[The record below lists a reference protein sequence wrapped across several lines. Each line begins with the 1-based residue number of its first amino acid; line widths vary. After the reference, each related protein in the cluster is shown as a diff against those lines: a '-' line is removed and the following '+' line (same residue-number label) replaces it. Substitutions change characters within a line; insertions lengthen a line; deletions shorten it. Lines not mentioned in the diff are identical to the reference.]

1 MREMNAT
8 ARFSMQDGFSSL
20 FLAIRDM
27 QPWYRKAIG
36 NAVSETKQFHPAQS
50 RQDALK
56 QAQQPAEPS
65 LPHSASTLPTRTPLR
80 SALLLASVF
89 AAVTFLIHFLSSI
102 WGSHL
107 GYGYFRDELYFLVCG
122 RHLAWGYVDQPPLVA
137 LQAHLAEVLFGLSPT
152 AIRIFSYLAGSITV
166 ALTGLLTWQL
176 GGRHGAQVLAM
187 SGVLSAP
194 VFLGT
199 SNYLSMNS
207 FEPCFWMGALFVVL
221 RIAEGTATPR
231 AWLVFG
237 LLSGLGI
244 ENKHSTVFFL
254 AALLA
259 GLLLSSERR
268 VLFTRGCAAGVAL
281 LLLIATPN
289 LLWQVANHFPTYQFL
304 STVAHS
310 DKNIKFPPL
319 AFLLEQVKVLLVFTA
334 PLWIGGLGWLAFA
347 RAARRWRFVAFTYL
361 FFLATM
367 MLMHGK
373 DYYLAPIYPVLFA
386 AGATAFAQ
394 LTRRGWPLAA
404 YSVTLIVVLC
414 LATGPTVLTI
424 LPPAE
429 YITYTAPFDPNSARF
444 EKFTSPLP
452 EILSDRFGWPQMVQ
466 GFAARY
472 DALPADVRSRTAI
485 FCDNYGEAS
494 AVNILGPAYG
504 LPPAISGHQNYFFW
518 GWNNDTGESV
528 LTLGTDPKEFAAN
541 YAEVVDLGP
550 FDAPWIMDH
559 EHSHYLWLRHRKHT
573 YAEDW
578 PRLKYWY

>member
-1 MREMNAT
+1 MNSTAKFTVNDRGSNLFVAIQKARAWYRAAIGDSLSAT
-8 ARFSMQDGFSSL
+8 A
-20 FLAIRDM
+20 
-27 QPWYRKAIG
+27 
-36 NAVSETKQFHPAQS
+36 QFPPAQS
-50 RQDALK
+50 RQNPLKKALRTE
-56 QAQQPAEPS
+56 QPSMSES
-65 LPHSASTLPTRTPLR
+65 LSPIPTRTALR
-80 SALLLASVF
+80 PALQLASLF
-89 AAVTFLIHFLSSI
+89 ASITFLIHFLSSV

-137 LQAHLAEVLFGLSPT
+137 LQARLAEVLFGLSPT
-152 AIRIFSYLAGSITV
+152 GIRTFSYLAGSVTV

-176 GGRHGAQVLAM
+176 GGRRSAQALAMCGVLA
-187 SGVLSAP
+187 AP

-207 FEPCFWMGALFVVL
+207 LEPCFWMGALFVVL

-231 AWLVFG
+231 AWILFG
-237 LLSGLGI
+237 ILSGLGI

-254 AALLA
+254 AALLV
-259 GLLLSSERR
+259 GLLLSPQRR
-268 VLFTRGCAAGVAL
+268 ILFTRGCAAGIAL
-281 LLLIATPN
+281 LLLVAMPN
-289 LLWQVANHFPTYQFL
+289 LLWQAANQFPTYQFL

-310 DKNIKFPPL
+310 DKNVKFPPL
-319 AFLLEQVKVLLVFTA
+319 AFLLEQVKVLLVFSA
-334 PLWIGGLGWLAFA
+334 PLWIGGLVWLAFSRTA
-347 RAARRWRFVAFTYL
+347 RPSRFVAFTYL
-361 FFLATM
+361 LFLGTM

-394 LTRRGWPLAA
+394 FARRDWPLAV
-404 YSVTLIVVLC
+404 YSAGLMIALC

-424 LPPAE
+424 LPPAK
-429 YITYTAPFDPNSARF
+429 YIAYTAPFDPNSTRF

-472 DALPADVRSRTAI
+472 DALPPDVRSRTAI
-485 FCDNYGEAS
+485 FCSNYGEAG
-494 AVNILGPAYG
+494 AVDILGPRYG
-504 LPPAISGHQNYFFW
+504 LPPAISGHQNFFFW
-518 GWNNDTGESV
+518 GWNNNTGESV
-528 LTLGTDPKEFAAN
+528 LTLGDDPKEYAGT
-541 YAEVVDLGP
+541 YAEVVDLGT

-559 EHSHYLWLRHRKHT
+559 ERSHYLWLRHRKHS